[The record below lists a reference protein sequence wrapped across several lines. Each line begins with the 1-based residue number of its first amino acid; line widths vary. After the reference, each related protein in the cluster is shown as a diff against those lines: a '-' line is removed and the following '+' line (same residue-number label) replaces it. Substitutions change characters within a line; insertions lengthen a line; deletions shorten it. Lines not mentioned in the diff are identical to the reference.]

1 MDKLNIPHV
10 KYEICY
16 LEIDKKQIPFSA
28 CECFITPETEM
39 ITAFQFTNYNIGK
52 PDNITI
58 YQYYLNSCNKV
69 GIKDAQLHID
79 QMIIIEFLMA
89 NEDIHGN
96 NYGLIRNAETLE
108 FVDIAPIFDNGNS
121 LQYEKEAS
129 IIPCKV
135 LCKPFANRHYEQI
148 NFVKNFD
155 WLDLSKLKGFEN
167 EVYNILKEN
176 KFDNDDRAKVISNI
190 FANRI
195 ELLQKYITKWQ
206 NPNFDTQTD
215 KSFNIEMESF
225 GNDIYDP

>member
-176 KFDNDDRAKVISNI
+176 KFDV
-190 FANRI
+190 
-195 ELLQKYITKWQ
+195 
-206 NPNFDTQTD
+206 
-215 KSFNIEMESF
+215 
-225 GNDIYDP
+225 